1 MLQRIQTIWLL
12 LAGVAAILT
21 FKFPYY
27 SGTPQAGVPY
37 TELNALNGGWPVVL
51 FTILVTA
58 VALVAIG
65 LYSNRVL
72 QLRLCVVGIFA
83 EAILLYLY
91 FRKLGDFSAGTMALS
106 SILHM
111 CILLFFVLAARG
123 INKDEK
129 LVRESERLR

>member
-12 LAGVAAILT
+12 LAGIAAILT
-21 FKFPYY
+21 FKLPYY
-27 SGTPQAGVPY
+27 TGTPQDGVTY
-37 TELNALNGGWPVVL
+37 TELNALNGGWPL
-51 FTILVTA
+51 ILVTVLVA
-58 VALVAIG
+58 VVAFIAIG

-83 EAILLYLY
+83 EAVLLYLY

>member
-1 MLQRIQTIWLL
+1 MLQRIQTLWLL

-27 SGTPQAGVPY
+27 SGATKDGLPY
-37 TELNALNGGWPVVL
+37 AELNALNGGWPLVLATIVVAA
-51 FTILVTA
+51 I
-58 VALVAIG
+58 ALVAIG
-65 LYSNRVL
+65 LYSKRVI
-72 QLRLCVVGIFA
+72 QLRLCVVGIIA

-91 FRKLGDFSAGTMALS
+91 FRKTSAYTDGTMSLT

-123 INKDEK
+123 ISRDEK
-129 LVRESERLR
+129 LVRESDRFR